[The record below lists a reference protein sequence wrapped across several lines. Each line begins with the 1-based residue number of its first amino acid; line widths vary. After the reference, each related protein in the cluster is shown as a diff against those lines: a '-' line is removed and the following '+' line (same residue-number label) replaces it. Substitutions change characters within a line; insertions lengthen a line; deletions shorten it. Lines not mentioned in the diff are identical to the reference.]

1 MITGSIHVP
10 ETRAKIRSYGRSRLF
25 RQRYFRVC
33 PVENSSFKRI
43 SCKWIPRGWERK
55 MIWEKR
61 NTKKERRNT
70 GADGGGRVGRG
81 RGGDRRKRRVELDGN
96 TDRRNAEISL
106 GSFNDMQE
114 YRSSSWRR
122 WRISD
127 IRLETLRKWF
137 RIALKNQS
145 RTVFSCTLIGILTDR
160 AFDQNKVNIVEER
173 SIQKSFVLRGF
184 RWNYFIT
191 GDFMSLLD

>member
-1 MITGSIHVP
+1 MRGNQSKQRSTFTPGRRNSIKMITGSRHVP
-10 ETRAKIRSYGRSRLF
+10 ETRAKITSYGRSRLF

-33 PVENSSFKRI
+33 SVENSSFKRI

-55 MIWEKR
+55 MIWGEKKYEKR
-61 NTKKERRNT
+61 EEKH
-70 GADGGGRVGRG
+70 GGGWRRKGWEG
-81 RGGDRRKRRVELDGN
+81 GGGDRRKRRVELDGN

-137 RIALKNQS
+137 RIALKIS
-145 RTVFSCTLIGILTDR
+145 PEPFFLGR
-160 AFDQNKVNIVEER
+160 
-173 SIQKSFVLRGF
+173 
-184 RWNYFIT
+184 
-191 GDFMSLLD
+191 

>member
-1 MITGSIHVP
+1 MRGNQSKQRSTFTPGRRNSIKMITGSRHVP
-10 ETRAKIRSYGRSRLF
+10 ETRAKITSYGRSRLF

-33 PVENSSFKRI
+33 SVENSSFKRI

-55 MIWEKR
+55 MIWGEKIR
-61 NTKKERRNT
+61 KKRGETRGRMEEE
-70 GADGGGRVGRG
+70 GLGGG
-81 RGGDRRKRRVELDGN
+81 GGDRRKRRVELDGN

-137 RIALKNQS
+137 RIALKIS
-145 RTVFSCTLIGILTDR
+145 PEPFFLGR
-160 AFDQNKVNIVEER
+160 
-173 SIQKSFVLRGF
+173 
-184 RWNYFIT
+184 
-191 GDFMSLLD
+191 